1 MTAALR
7 TAVTPDAVRAVA
19 LELFAQK
26 GYHGTALSE
35 VAGRLE
41 IRTSSLYNHINSKQE
56 LLAQILLTTSRDVL
70 DDFDR
75 AVEDVD
81 SVTDRLAAA
90 VRVYALRHATHRHE
104 ALVVNA
110 DVAALDEPTRSDVL
124 DLRRRHEGAIRNLTS
139 YGAFLE
145 LDRFVGDQTQGVA
158 RNQMHDRL
166 EPHGRRIGG
175 PHKAGIGAG
184 EGVHRSSS
192 LRHMSGSCLP

>member
-124 DLRRRHEGAIRNLTS
+124 DLRRRHEGAIRNLLVEGTETGHFDVQHPAVTS
-139 YGAFLE
+139 FGILE
-145 LDRFVGDQTQGVA
+145 MCVAIARWFREDGPLTAEETADAHAQLTLRMVG
-158 RNQMHDRL
+158 L
-166 EPHGRRIGG
+166 ERRD
-175 PHKAGIGAG
+175 PA
-184 EGVHRSSS
+184 
-192 LRHMSGSCLP
+192 